1 MRYARGCTRERK
13 TWRISSKKKDKE
25 RKGGGRD
32 KGGSGIGETK
42 REKESE
48 IRRRLWLWTTD
59 HQRGLAYGLD
69 HRRDLVGRTDP
80 LLHQVRKT
88 HLRET
93 MPPRQL
99 GVVKLSWGS
108 AIMGVPMVHHWIRT
122 LTLVSRCL
130 CCTMTFQRA

>member
-1 MRYARGCTRERK
+1 MRYAQGCMREK
-13 TWRISSKKKDKE
+13 KIWRTSSKKKDKE
-25 RKGGGRD
+25 REEEGD
-32 KGGSGIGETK
+32 KGGIGTRIGE
-42 REKESE
+42 REKESG

-59 HQRGLAYGLD
+59 HQRGLAYGPD

-93 MPPRQL
+93 MPPRRL

-108 AIMGVPMVHHWIRT
+108 EIMGVPK
-122 LTLVSRCL
+122 
-130 CCTMTFQRA
+130 